1 MGATRMYLSYE
12 EYLARGGTLTESD
25 FTAGEFRARKRIDWL
40 TDARVDGMAE
50 VPEAVKAAMMSIIR
64 ADGAVGV
71 DAQAEAPL
79 VASFNTDGYSES
91 YGSPG
96 DRAAT
101 LEQALNAEIRRLL
114 YGVKD
119 DGGTELLYRGVK

>member
-1 MGATRMYLSYE
+1 MYLSYE
-12 EYLARGGTLTESD
+12 EYLARGGTLSESD
-25 FTAGEFRARKRIDWL
+25 FTAAEFRARKRIDWL

-79 VASFNTDGYSES
+79 VASFNTDSYSES

-101 LEQALNAEIRRLL
+101 LEQALNAETRRLL

-119 DGGTELLYRGVK
+119 DEGTELLYRGVK

>member
-1 MGATRMYLSYE
+1 MYLSYE
-12 EYLARGGTLTESD
+12 EYLARGGTLSESD
-25 FTAGEFRARKRIDWL
+25 FTAAEFRARKRIDWL
-40 TDARVDGMAE
+40 TGARVEGMAE

-71 DAQAEAPL
+71 DAQAETPL
-79 VASFNTDGYSES
+79 VAAFNTDGYSES

-96 DRAAT
+96 DRVAT
-101 LEQALNAEIRRLL
+101 LEQALNAEVRRLL

-119 DGGTELLYRGVK
+119 DQGVELLFRGMRN

>member
-1 MGATRMYLSYE
+1 MYLSYE
-12 EYLARGGTLTESD
+12 EYLAHGGTLSESD
-25 FTAGEFRARKRIDWL
+25 FAAAEFRARKRIDWL
-40 TDARVDGMAE
+40 TDARVEGMAE

-71 DAQAEAPL
+71 DAQAETPL
-79 VASFNTDGYSES
+79 VAAFNTDGYSES

-119 DGGTELLYRGVK
+119 DGGTELLYRGMM